1 MSTRKSI
8 VFICFLIVI
17 LTIWRMPASLVTRFL
32 ESNPHIPITLQNTS
46 GTLWDGSG
54 RISNNAIREVNISWS
69 IPIFDIL
76 LLSPSVIWKL
86 DNSDSVLQGNSSI
99 SDKNITP
106 DLAGTIGSVF
116 LNRIF
121 SEYDVRLDGSL
132 SVEGL
137 SVVTDLSKSF
147 SINQLDGLAIWTG
160 GEVTYM
166 LAKSPVTI
174 MSPVFELEL
183 FNKTPSIIGARLNSP
198 NYSFPLLLA
207 SLTERGNLSVKV
219 TKAFTE
225 IFGNKWPGQE
235 SEENIVL
242 ELEEYIF

>member
-1 MSTRKSI
+1 MSIRKSI
-8 VFICFLIVI
+8 VLICLLLVI
-17 LTIWRMPASLVTRFL
+17 LTICRMPASLVTRFL
-32 ESNPHIPITLQNTS
+32 ESNPDIPITLLNAS
-46 GTLWDGSG
+46 GTLWDGNG
-54 RISNNAIREVNISWS
+54 RISNKAIKEVNISWS

-86 DNSDSVLQGNSSI
+86 DNSDSVLQGKSSI
-99 SDKNITP
+99 SDKKITTV
-106 DLAGTIGSVF
+106 LSGTIGSVF

-132 SVEGL
+132 SIEGI

-147 SINQLDGLAIWTG
+147 LINQLDGLAIWTG

-183 FNKTPSIIGARLNSP
+183 FNKTPSIIDARLNSSS
-198 NYSFPLLLA
+198 YSFPLLLA
-207 SLTERGNLSVKV
+207 SLTERGNLNVKV

-235 SEENIVL
+235 AEENIVL

>member
-8 VFICFLIVI
+8 VFICFLLVI

-32 ESNPHIPITLQNTS
+32 ESSPHIPITLLNTS

-54 RISNNAIREVNISWS
+54 RIRNNAIRELNISWS
-69 IPIFDIL
+69 IPISDIL
-76 LLSPSVIWKL
+76 LLNPSVIWKL
-86 DNSDSVLQGNSSI
+86 DVNDSVLQGKSSI
-99 SDKNITP
+99 SDKKINT
-106 DLAGTIGSVF
+106 DLSGTIGSVF

-132 SVEGL
+132 RVEGL
-137 SVVTDLSKSF
+137 SMTTDPSKSF
-147 SINQLDGLAIWTG
+147 SINQLDGLAIWAG

-174 MSPVFELEL
+174 MSPVFELAL
-183 FNKTPSIIGARLNSP
+183 FNKKPSIIEARLNSP
-198 NYSFPLLLA
+198 SYSFPLLLA
-207 SLTERGNLSVKV
+207 SLTEKGNLNVKV

-225 IFGNKWPGQE
+225 IFGNKWPGQD

>member
-1 MSTRKSI
+1 MSITKSI
-8 VFICFLIVI
+8 FLICFLLVI

-32 ESNPHIPITLQNTS
+32 DSNPHIPITLLNTS
-46 GTLWDGSG
+46 GTLWNGNG

-76 LLSPSVIWKL
+76 VLSPSVIWKL
-86 DNSDSVLQGNSSI
+86 DKNDSELQGKSSI
-99 SDKNITP
+99 SHKKMTT
-106 DLAGTIGSVF
+106 DLSGKIGPVL

-183 FNKTPSIIGARLNSP
+183 FNKTPSIIDARLNSP
-198 NYSFPLLLA
+198 GYSFPLLLA